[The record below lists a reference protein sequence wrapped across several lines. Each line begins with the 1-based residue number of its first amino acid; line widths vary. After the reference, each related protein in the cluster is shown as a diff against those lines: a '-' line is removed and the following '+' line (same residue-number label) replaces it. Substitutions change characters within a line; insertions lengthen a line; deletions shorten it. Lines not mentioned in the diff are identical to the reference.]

1 MKRPV
6 SLLVAAAA
14 LTLPVANVA
23 VAADREDVM
32 ATVKQYDDAFNK
44 NDMKAWSAL
53 CTDNA
58 IIIDDFAPHVWQGS
72 DACGGW
78 WKAFDASAKENAIAN
93 GMVTL
98 GEAWHVTITG
108 DRAYAVYPTRF
119 TYRLKGKPVSERG
132 VWTLA
137 LQKVAAGW
145 RITGWAWAQH

>member
-1 MKRPV
+1 MKRRVSILLAVTALAPLTASPV
-6 SLLVAAAA
+6 VAS
-14 LTLPVANVA
+14 
-23 VAADREDVM
+23 DKDDVM

-78 WKAFDASAKENAIAN
+78 WKAFDASAKGNGITN

-98 GEAWHVTITG
+98 GKAWHVTVTG
-108 DRAYAVYPTRF
+108 DRAYGVYPTQF
-119 TYRLKGKPVSERG
+119 AYKLKGKPISERG
-132 VWTLA
+132 VWTFA
-137 LQKVAAGW
+137 LQRSRPAG
-145 RITGWAWAQH
+145 A